1 MRRSRLSFLVTGI
14 LGLVTGCAHGP
25 ALAPDVAERLAAT
38 PSGYLAGAAAGLQDG
53 PVLERRDFVWSLDFS
68 RDGSRVAYTH
78 LGEKNYLLAVWG
90 LGGDV
95 PAPLA
100 DVTLNPLEFDVEAVA
115 FSADGTRVAT
125 AGRDGHVRLFD
136 AGSGAPLGDVLLDEP
151 LTAVA
156 FHPDG
161 WLVVGSASGLVSVY
175 SPQLAFVHEVRAHGT
190 EPVSA
195 LAFTSDGTLY
205 TGGWDKHVRVWST
218 REEALRRDEARVRF
232 ERRGGFAVVRGIVN
246 GKVPVTFALDARV
259 PAVILRTEAATAAG
273 IDVAFLKDTVTVPT
287 ALGNS
292 VARLARGQSIVFKSL
307 PLEDVD
313 VAVCDACV
321 PQGMQGVLGA
331 PFSERVDTVFDEST
345 REAVLTAKG
354 AVPGGSAVSLRG
366 LVLVPRA
373 DFSFEEHVNDVTVD
387 AKGERLGVALSEEPA
402 QRTKNVYER
411 EKKGIVEPPSPHN
424 AAALVDAAT
433 GKVLRKWMDHAGVV
447 ATAAISPDGRSLAS
461 GGWDKRLFLFTESQA
476 APVAKRKFGWS
487 VRRVRFSPDGRR
499 VGVAAW
505 TPQLAT
511 GGESDPS
518 AALFNVRYAAPGVE
532 HR

>member
-1 MRRSRLSFLVTGI
+1 MRRPRLAVVAGWLALSA
-14 LGLVTGCAHGP
+14 GCAHGP

-38 PSGYLAGAAAGLQDG
+38 PSGYLAGAAAGLEDG
-53 PVLERRDFVWSLDFS
+53 PVLERRDFVWSLAFS
-68 RDGSRVAYTH
+68 PDSARVAYTH
-78 LGEKNYLLAVWG
+78 MGDYDYLLTVWG
-90 LGGDV
+90 LGGEA
-95 PAPLA
+95 PARLA
-100 DVTLNPLEFDVEAVA
+100 DVTLNSVDFNVEAVA
-115 FSADGTRVAT
+115 FSADGARVAS
-125 AGRDGHVRLFD
+125 AGQDGHVRLFD
-136 AGSGAPLGDVLLDEP
+136 AGSGAPQGDVVLDEP

-161 WLVVGSASGLVSVY
+161 WLVVGSASGRVSVY
-175 SPQLAFVHEVRAHGT
+175 SPQLAFVQEVRAHGT

-205 TGGWDKHVRVWST
+205 SGGWDKHVRAWST
-218 REEALRRDEARVRF
+218 REAELRRDEARVRF

-292 VARLARGQSIVFKSL
+292 VARLARGQSLVFKSL
-307 PLEDVD
+307 PLENVD

-321 PQGMQGVLGA
+321 PQDVQGVLGA

-345 REAVLTAKG
+345 GEAVLTAKG
-354 AVPGGSAVSLRG
+354 AVPGGSPARG
-366 LVLVPRA
+366 LVLSPRA
-373 DFSFEEHVNDVTVD
+373 DFPFEEHVNDVTVD
-387 AKGERLGVALSEEPA
+387 ARGQRLGVALSEAPA
-402 QRTKNVYER
+402 QRTLAVLQRER
-411 EKKGIVEPPSPHN
+411 KGLVEPPSPHN

-433 GKVLRKWMDHAGVV
+433 GKVLRRWTAHAGVV
-447 ATAAISPDGRSLAS
+447 STAAVSPDGHSLAS
-461 GGWDKRLFLFTESQA
+461 GGWDKRLLLFTEGQDR
-476 APVAKRKFGWS
+476 PVASRKFGWS

-518 AALFNVRYAAPGVE
+518 AALFDVRYAAPTVE
-532 HR
+532 TRR